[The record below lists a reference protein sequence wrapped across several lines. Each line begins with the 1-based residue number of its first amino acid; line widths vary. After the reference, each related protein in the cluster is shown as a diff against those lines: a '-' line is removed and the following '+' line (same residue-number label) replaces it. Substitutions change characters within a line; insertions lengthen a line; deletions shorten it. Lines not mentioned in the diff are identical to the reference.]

1 MRNSDVYPSFCGCL
15 KMLLFMYIISF
26 FQRLNIIYTKS
37 NNFILLYLLVFVKK
51 IILFIT
57 IIHKRLCRESPLV
70 MKGRCVRLCRQATQE
85 GRRPRGLAGGCLKTH
100 RPKRH
105 DKRNRGIN
113 ALNGS

>member
-15 KMLLFMYIISF
+15 KMLLFMYIIFF
-26 FQRLNIIYTKS
+26 FQRLNIIHTKS